1 MRQGIITLERT
12 EVVDEM
18 KVQISIFDR
27 DASDNEA
34 EQLKAGTAREAAA
47 KWMGDVLR
55 ETNKSELI
63 STYS

>member
-63 STYS
+63 NTYS